1 MTGSERPLS
10 PHIGIYRWPITMAL
24 SILHRATGIALA
36 VGLVVLVTFL
46 MSLAGGPETYLRFS
60 MAMSTP
66 LGQLALIGWSFAFFY
81 HLSNGVRHL
90 FWDAGYGFEKAQAN
104 RSSYMVI
111 ASAIVLTAALWLVL
125 L

>member
-1 MTGSERPLS
+1 MKSSTRPLS

-24 SILHRATGIALA
+24 SILHRASGIALA
-36 VGLVVLVTFL
+36 VGLVVLLVFL
-46 MSLAGGPETYLRFS
+46 MSLADGPESYLRFS
-60 MAMSTP
+60 TTMATP
-66 LGQLALIGWSFAFFY
+66 LGQLALIGWSLAFFY

-104 RSSYMVI
+104 RSSYMVL
-111 ASAIVLTAALWLVL
+111 ASTVALTAGLWLVL

>member
-1 MTGSERPLS
+1 
-10 PHIGIYRWPITMAL
+10 MAL